1 MVNTLI
7 LAAITALF
15 VTATIYLGW
24 YGYKSTKNN
33 SEFLL
38 GKNKSS
44 PILIALSYGATFIS
58 TSAIVGFGGMSAMYG
73 MSLIWLVVLC
83 IAVGTILAF
92 IVFGKRTRKKGNEL
106 KSFTFSDLLG
116 KMFKSESIR
125 TVSAL
130 IVLIGMPVYCA
141 AVLLGGVNF
150 ISVTVGIDKDIA
162 LLGLSLIVVL
172 YVTYG
177 GVIAVMYNDAL
188 QGAIMFVG
196 MIFILGFTLYHLGGI
211 TEANTALGELWRTKV
226 SDPGFAGLVS
236 GGMRGWTSSPEFGSN
251 IWLTVVTTLL
261 MGVGIG
267 SIAQPQLAVRFMSAK
282 DDKTINRSMWIG
294 AVFIVVIL
302 GAAFTIG
309 PLSNVFFDN
318 EHGLTAMEYMAVHFN
333 GNSDMIIPTFVN
345 ELFMGITFGD
355 VFISIFILALV
366 CASISTM
373 SALLHTMGAS
383 AGYDLWSQWQA
394 RKGDKKE
401 IAKEM
406 VKSLK
411 TSRISTMLMM
421 VVVVVFAYV
430 MPGSIIAV
438 ATTVFMG
445 LTAAAILPTYAHG
458 LFSDNPDTTA
468 AKVSIAV
475 GATSWTIWAL
485 FVNAKI
491 SGLVGT
497 PLIVEAGS
505 WMTFVDPLV
514 IGLPLSAIALIVV
527 YFVRRFAG
535 RTADAETE

>member
-15 VTATIYLGW
+15 VTATVYLGW
-24 YGYKSTKNN
+24 YGYKSTRSNG
-33 SEFLL
+33 EFLL
-38 GKNKSS
+38 GRNKSS

-73 MSLIWLVVLC
+73 MSLVWLVVLC

-92 IVFGKRTRKKGNEL
+92 VVFGKRTRKKGAEL
-106 KSFTFSDLLG
+106 NSFTFSDLLG
-116 KMFKSESIR
+116 KMFKSGSIR

-188 QGAIMFVG
+188 QGAIMFLG
-196 MIFILGFTLYHLGGI
+196 MIFIIAFTLYNLGGI
-211 TEANTALGELWRTKV
+211 TEANTALGDLWNMKV
-226 SDPGFAGLVS
+226 TDPDFAGLVS
-236 GGMRGWTSSPEFGSN
+236 GGMKGWTSAPEFGSN

-309 PLSNVFFDN
+309 PLSNVFFYN
-318 EHGLTAMEYMAVHFN
+318 EHGLTAMEYISN
-333 GNSDMIIPTFVN
+333 TDMIIPTFVN
-345 ELFMGITFGD
+345 ELFMGMTFGD
-355 VFISIFILALV
+355 IFISIFILALI

-373 SALLHTMGAS
+373 SALLHTMGSA
-383 AGYDLWSQWQA
+383 AGYDLWSQYQA
-394 RKGDKKE
+394 HKGKKNE
-401 IAKEM
+401 VTKGM

-421 VVVVVFAYV
+421 MVVVVVAYI

-468 AKVSIAV
+468 AKASITV
-475 GATSWTIWAL
+475 GAVSWTIWAL
-485 FVNAKI
+485 FINGKI
-491 SGLVGT
+491 SGLLGT

-514 IGLPLSAIALIVV
+514 IGLPLSAIALVVV
-527 YFVRRFAG
+527 YFARRFAG
-535 RTADAETE
+535 RNAEAETE

>member
-7 LAAITALF
+7 LTAITALF
-15 VTATIYLGW
+15 ITATIYLGW

-33 SEFLL
+33 GEFLL

-58 TSAIVGFGGMSAMYG
+58 TSAIVGFGGMSAIYG
-73 MSLIWLVVLC
+73 MSLVWLVVLC

-92 IVFGKRTRKKGNEL
+92 VVFGKRTRKKGAEL
-106 KSFTFSDLLG
+106 NSFTFSDLLG
-116 KMFKSESIR
+116 KMFKSGSIR
-125 TVSAL
+125 SVSAL
-130 IVLIGMPVYCA
+130 IVLVGMPVYCA

-188 QGAIMFVG
+188 QGAIMFAG
-196 MIFILGFTLYHLGGI
+196 MVLILAFTLYNLGGV
-211 TEANTALGELWRTKV
+211 TEANTALGNLWNTKV
-226 SDPGFAGLVS
+226 GEANFAGLVS
-236 GGMRGWTSSPEFGSN
+236 GGMRGWTSAPEFGSN

-309 PLSNVFFDN
+309 PLSNVFFAN
-318 EHGLTAMEYMAVHFN
+318 RPGGLTAMEYISN
-333 GNSDMIIPTFVN
+333 TDMIIPTFVN
-345 ELFMGITFGD
+345 ELFAGVTFGD
-355 VFISIFILALV
+355 VFISVFILALI

-373 SALLHTMGAS
+373 SALLHTMGSA
-383 AGYDLWSQWQA
+383 AGYDLWSQYQE
-394 RKGDKKE
+394 RKGKKSE
-401 IAKEM
+401 VTKGM

-421 VVVVVFAYV
+421 IVVVIVAYV

-458 LFSDNPDTTA
+458 LFSDNPDTAA
-468 AKVSIAV
+468 AKASIAV
-475 GATSWTIWAL
+475 GAMSWTIWAL
-485 FVNAKI
+485 FVNGKI
-491 SGLVGT
+491 SGLLGT
-497 PLIVEAGS
+497 PLMVDAGS

-514 IGLPLSAIALIVV
+514 IGLPLSAITLIVV
-527 YFVRRFAG
+527 YAIRRLAG
-535 RTADAETE
+535 SSAKAEAE